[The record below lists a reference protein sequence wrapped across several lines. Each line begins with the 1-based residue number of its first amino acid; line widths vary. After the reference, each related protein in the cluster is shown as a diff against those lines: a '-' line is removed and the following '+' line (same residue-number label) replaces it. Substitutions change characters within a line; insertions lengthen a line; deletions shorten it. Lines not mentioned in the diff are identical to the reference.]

1 MKPSKHMSDKNGNLV
16 VIPRL
21 LVTAGQIALAVVVAQ
36 LASVFLGGPGE
47 FAEITGDG
55 NVAIRPET
63 RDYLTWEVY
72 HAQGMPCVLEVRK
85 SSRLGTGVIL
95 LG

>member
-1 MKPSKHMSDKNGNLV
+1 MEPGSDPTASCYCRADRLGCRRGAVGKCVLV
-16 VIPRL
+16 
-21 LVTAGQIALAVVVAQ
+21 
-36 LASVFLGGPGE
+36 GPGE

>member
-21 LVTAGQIALAVVVAQ
+21 TVTAGQIALAVVVAQ
-36 LASVFLGGPGE
+36 LASE
-47 FAEITGDG
+47 FAGITGDG
-55 NVAIRPET
+55 DVAIRPET